1 MTSSVGRPRPVQ
13 LLSLFM
19 SGALYKCFLFLWAA
33 PPPDMILF
41 FPAALAACFYF
52 RLPPLRADACLPDYC
67 NIKRRKC
74 LSKTGV
80 CGDGDCENCVFL
92 PFICQNRGGLL
103 LRRALLLLRTGIP
116 LRAPLG
122 SAPLP
127 PRRVRL
133 AQAGA
138 LPCLDVLQAGG
149 KLRLRPLLRG
159 GVIFPSR

>member
-92 PFICQNRGGLL
+92 PFICQNRGGYSCGGLSFSC
-103 LRRALLLLRTGIP
+103 
-116 LRAPLG
+116 APV
-122 SAPLP
+122 SRCAPP
-127 PRRVRL
+127 W
-133 AQAGA
+133 GA
-138 LPCLDVLQAGG
+138 LPF
-149 KLRLRPLLRG
+149 PRG
-159 GVIFPSR
+159 GCASRRRARFHALMSCRRAENFASAPSCVGV